1 MTAAPPASVYLD
13 YNATAPMLPVVWE
26 RMAAAARHI
35 PGNASSPHGF
45 GQEARALLEER
56 RVQLA
61 GALGFGAREIVF
73 NSGGSEANNTVL
85 RGLAELPRPVHLV
98 TSPIE
103 HPSVLR
109 CAEWL
114 ERQGVAVSYL
124 PVDGEGRVV
133 PEAVG
138 ELVKPETRVLSVMAA
153 NNETGVVQPLEALG
167 RIVSGLDRETP
178 ILLHTDAVQAFGR
191 IPLHVADWGFAA
203 ATVTAHKL
211 GGPKGIG
218 ALACRGSHELLPL
231 VLGGGQE
238 RGKRAGTESI
248 LLVEG
253 FLAAVEW
260 VWGHTDELVARL
272 TGFRNR
278 LAELA
283 AGIDGFFLNGAG
295 AERLPN
301 TLNLGFEGVSAE
313 SLVTALDLEGI
324 AVSSGSAC
332 SSGAIEPSHVLQAM
346 SLPPERVAASVRISM
361 GHGTT
366 AEDVERCAEALRKQ
380 VARIRGLGST
390 GKRLA

>member
-1 MTAAPPASVYLD
+1 M
-13 YNATAPMLPVVWE
+13 
-26 RMAAAARHI
+26 
-35 PGNASSPHGF
+35 
-45 GQEARALLEER
+45 
-56 RVQLA
+56 
-61 GALGFGAREIVF
+61 
-73 NSGGSEANNTVL
+73 
-85 RGLAELPRPVHLV
+85 
-98 TSPIE
+98 
-103 HPSVLR
+103 
-109 CAEWL
+109 
-114 ERQGVAVSYL
+114 
-124 PVDGEGRVV
+124 
-133 PEAVG
+133 
-138 ELVKPETRVLSVMAA
+138 
-153 NNETGVVQPLEALG
+153 
-167 RIVSGLDRETP
+167 
-178 ILLHTDAVQAFGR
+178 
-191 IPLHVADWGFAA
+191 

-218 ALACRGSHELLPL
+218 ALACLGSHELLPL

-366 AEDVERCAEALRKQ
+366 VEDVERCAEALRKQ

-390 GKRLA
+390 GKRPA